1 MQSRSSGRR
10 PSTRVS
16 AFHLTPL
23 AAACLGLVLSSQLQA
38 QQASNASVT
47 VTGIRGALESAVNIK
62 RESDNIVEVIS
73 AEDLGKLPDTSVAEG
88 LSRLP
93 GITSQRTGGRAQQI
107 SIRGLGPDFATA
119 LLNGREQVTT
129 GDSRGVEF
137 DQYPSELLHRVVVYK
152 TPDGGLLGQ
161 GLSGTVD

>member
-119 LLNGREQVTT
+119 LLNGREQ
-129 GDSRGVEF
+129 
-137 DQYPSELLHRVVVYK
+137 
-152 TPDGGLLGQ
+152 
-161 GLSGTVD
+161 

>member
-73 AEDLGKLPDTSVAEG
+73 AEDLGKSL
-88 LSRLP
+88 R
-93 GITSQRTGGRAQQI
+93 
-107 SIRGLGPDFATA
+107 
-119 LLNGREQVTT
+119 
-129 GDSRGVEF
+129 
-137 DQYPSELLHRVVVYK
+137 
-152 TPDGGLLGQ
+152 
-161 GLSGTVD
+161 